1 MKLKWTAI
9 VVAFVVAFVMGI
21 FGGLYLPKNVS
32 LIGPIIGGLI
42 AGYLVDGNYTD
53 GLVNGG
59 IPAGIAGLISL
70 PVVFSL
76 SWSEI
81 TTAVSNLGY
90 QLPQGSFIMIIIGSA
105 FAGFAIYFVL
115 GIIGAIIG
123 VAVKKRISS

>member
-42 AGYLVDGNYTD
+42 AGYLVGGNYTD

>member
-42 AGYLVDGNYTD
+42 AGYLVGGNYTD

-59 IPAGIAGLISL
+59 IPAGLAGLISL
-70 PVVFSL
+70 PVVLSL